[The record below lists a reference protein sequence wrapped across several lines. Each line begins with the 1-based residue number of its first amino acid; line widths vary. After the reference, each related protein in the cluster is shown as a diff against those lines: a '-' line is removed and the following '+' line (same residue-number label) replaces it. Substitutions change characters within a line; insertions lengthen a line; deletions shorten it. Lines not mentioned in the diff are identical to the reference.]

1 MENIFFDG
9 GDNNISVKM
18 NFNEKEKVVVSYL
31 FQKQIE
37 SDSKHFD
44 INIKDLAKNTNI
56 EEKNIMDILKSLR
69 TKEIEIIDKKR
80 DQKIVTGMI
89 ASIKVKS
96 DIVKDIEM
104 SETITR
110 YLN

>member
-1 MENIFFDG
+1 MKNIFFDNT
-9 GDNNISVKM
+9 DDDIAFTTD
-18 NFNEKEKVVVSYL
+18 FNKKEKTVVLYL
-31 FQKQIE
+31 FNKQIE
-37 SDSKHFD
+37 AGFKFFD
-44 INIKDLAKNTNI
+44 INIKDLADKTNI
-56 EEKNIMDILKSLR
+56 EENNIMDILKSLR
-69 TKEIEIIDKKR
+69 TKEVEIIDKKR